1 MLFIVIL
8 LLPLTF
14 SQINTHDYCVLGAG
28 PGGIQIAKFLEEA
41 GRDYIVF
48 ERNLGPGSF
57 FYHFPRHRKLISIN
71 KRFTGRMN
79 KEFNLRHDWNSLLSQ
94 DEHLRF
100 FHYSH
105 EFFPHA
111 DDMVRYLN
119 NFSSAL
125 NVHYGKEI
133 RRVKMESNLEAWHG
147 HYFVLEDQ
155 MEQEYMCNVLLV
167 ATGLALANKVKFS
180 GEEYAEGYET
190 VSIDPSNFTG
200 QSVLI
205 LGRGNSAFETAE
217 NILSSTNFIH
227 MIGRTRVRLSWSTH
241 YVGDL
246 RAINNG
252 LLDTYQL
259 KSLDG
264 LLEGDLSDLAL
275 IRDDSGKLYV
285 THKHYLKSNPANNH
299 TMIPDSMLLQN
310 NLDNFAAREPYDR
323 VIRCL
328 GWKFDF
334 SIFDSVLLVAT
345 GLALANKVK
354 FSGEEYAEGYETVS
368 IDPSNFTGQSV
379 LILGRGNSAFETALN
394 ILSSTNFI
402 HMIGRSR
409 VRLSLSTHYVGD
421 LRSIKLKSS
430 SGLEKKYP
438 ILKPNYE
445 AKHSQGLFVVGT
457 ASHGIDFRKSAGG
470 FIHGFRYTARSVHR
484 IMENRYHNIPW
495 PSTHYSLSQLLNV
508 LLKRINEASGLY
520 QMFEVLVD
528 VILLGEDSNNFE
540 HLEEVP
546 AGSIPTLGKSTGRK
560 VYNTGVFILVMEY
573 GKNFS
578 GPDKDVFHYNR
589 AIGDAK
595 AAWLSNFLHPI
606 IYYYKQLPSGVT
618 HRLSHAQD
626 GSHHNMTRRSARNNP
641 TCGTMF
647 QVSKIHLEWWVEE
660 DFLAERVQ
668 YHQIPEQQMTFRPQ
682 GWPLPRP
689 TQIHHVV
696 EDFLTDW
703 TGPNSHML
711 PLRRF
716 LENCL
721 QRDLRTFYAD
731 SCFVFSLTHQ
741 TLPIFCK
748 QKYLQGQGLK
758 RKEELRKLTNPLGF
772 PMKMEDKAATSYSQ
786 SYRKDEL

>member
-1 MLFIVIL
+1 MKGFPPHSTPRKSRDNMTDLSRDSTDFNGLTKTGVDERSEERQLSARMRVVVIL
-8 LLPLTF
+8 LLQSVF
-14 SQINTHDYCVLGAG
+14 SQIITHDYCVLGAG
-28 PGGIQIAKFLEEA
+28 PGGIQTAKFLAEA

-48 ERNLGPGSF
+48 ERNQGPGSF

-79 KEFNLRHDWNSLLSQ
+79 KEFNFRHDWNSLLSQ
-94 DEHLRF
+94 DEDFRF

-105 EFFPHA
+105 DFFPHA

-119 NFSSAL
+119 IFSSGL
-125 NVHYGKEI
+125 KVSYGKEI
-133 RRVKMESNLEAWHG
+133 RKIKMESNLEAWNG
-147 HYFVLEDQ
+147 HYFHLEDQ
-155 MEQEYMCNVLLV
+155 TEQKYICNVLLV
-167 ATGLALANKVKFS
+167 ATGLSLANRLKFP

-190 VSIDPSNFTG
+190 ISIDPSNFTG

-217 NILSSTNFIH
+217 NILGSTNFIH
-227 MIGRTRVRLSWSTH
+227 MIGRSRVRLSWSTH

-275 IRDDSGKLYV
+275 VRDDSGKLHV
-285 THKHYLKSNPANNH
+285 THKHYLKSNPASNH
-299 TMIPDSMLLQN
+299 TVKSASMLLPN
-310 NLDNFAAREPYDR
+310 DLDNFAAREPYDR

-334 SIFDSVLLVAT
+334 SIFDKSV
-345 GLALANKVK
+345 
-354 FSGEEYAEGYETVS
+354 
-368 IDPSNFTGQSV
+368 
-379 LILGRGNSAFETALN
+379 
-394 ILSSTNFI
+394 
-402 HMIGRSR
+402 
-409 VRLSLSTHYVGD
+409 
-421 LRSIKLKSS
+421 KLKSS
-430 SGLEKKYP
+430 SVLKKKYP

-445 AKHSQGLFVVGT
+445 AKHSLGLFVVGT

-470 FIHGFRYTARSVHR
+470 FIHGFRYTGRSVHR
-484 IMENRYHNIPW
+484 MMENRYHNISW
-495 PSTHYSLSQLLNV
+495 PSTHYSISQLLKV
-508 LLKRINEASGLY
+508 LLRRINEASGLY

-528 VILLGEDSNNFE
+528 VILLGEDSMTFE
-540 HLEEVP
+540 YLEEVP
-546 AGSIPTLGKSTGRK
+546 AGCIPTVEKNTGRK
-560 VYNTGVFILVMEY
+560 VYDTGAFILVMEY

-595 AAWLSNFLHPI
+595 AAWRSNFLHPV
-606 IYYYKQLPSGVT
+606 IYYYKQLPT
-618 HRLSHAQD
+618 
-626 GSHHNMTRRSARNNP
+626 
-641 TCGTMF
+641 
-647 QVSKIHLEWWVEE
+647 
-660 DFLAERVQ
+660 
-668 YHQIPEQQMTFRPQ
+668 EQQMDLRPQ

-689 TQIHHVV
+689 DHIHHVV

-721 QRDLRTFYAD
+721 KKDLRNFYAAGKCAMPH
-731 SCFVFSLTHQ
+731 S
-741 TLPIFCK
+741 
-748 QKYLQGQGLK
+748 
-758 RKEELRKLTNPLGF
+758 
-772 PMKMEDKAATSYSQ
+772 
-786 SYRKDEL
+786 

>member
-1 MLFIVIL
+1 METVPVLPLHAPKMLFIVIL

-334 SIFDSVLLVAT
+334 SIFD
-345 GLALANKVK
+345 
-354 FSGEEYAEGYETVS
+354 
-368 IDPSNFTGQSV
+368 
-379 LILGRGNSAFETALN
+379 R
-394 ILSSTNFI
+394 
-402 HMIGRSR
+402 
-409 VRLSLSTHYVGD
+409 
-421 LRSIKLKSS
+421 
-430 SGLEKKYP
+430 
-438 ILKPNYE
+438 
-445 AKHSQGLFVVGT
+445 
-457 ASHGIDFRKSAGG
+457 
-470 FIHGFRYTARSVHR
+470 
-484 IMENRYHNIPW
+484 
-495 PSTHYSLSQLLNV
+495 
-508 LLKRINEASGLY
+508 
-520 QMFEVLVD
+520 
-528 VILLGEDSNNFE
+528 DSNNFE

>member
-1 MLFIVIL
+1 METVPVLPLHAPKMLFIVIL

-334 SIFDSVLLVAT
+334 SIFD
-345 GLALANKVK
+345 
-354 FSGEEYAEGYETVS
+354 
-368 IDPSNFTGQSV
+368 
-379 LILGRGNSAFETALN
+379 
-394 ILSSTNFI
+394 
-402 HMIGRSR
+402 
-409 VRLSLSTHYVGD
+409 
-421 LRSIKLKSS
+421 RSIKLKSS

-606 IYYYKQLPSGVT
+606 IYYYKQLPS
-618 HRLSHAQD
+618 
-626 GSHHNMTRRSARNNP
+626 
-641 TCGTMF
+641 
-647 QVSKIHLEWWVEE
+647 
-660 DFLAERVQ
+660 
-668 YHQIPEQQMTFRPQ
+668 EQQMTFRPQ

>member
-1 MLFIVIL
+1 MLRFAASFGRDSPMQDNGCENKPHSTRTRMLVIVIL
-8 LLPLTF
+8 LLPLAF
-14 SQINTHDYCVLGAG
+14 SQIITHDYCVLGAG

-57 FYHFPRHRKLISIN
+57 FYRFPRHRKLISIN

-105 EFFPHA
+105 DFFPHA

-125 NVHYGKEI
+125 NIHYGKEI

-147 HYFVLEDQ
+147 HYFLLEDQ
-155 MEQEYMCNVLLV
+155 MEQEYIC
-167 ATGLALANKVKFS
+167 K
-180 GEEYAEGYET
+180 
-190 VSIDPSNFTG
+190 
-200 QSVLI
+200 
-205 LGRGNSAFETAE
+205 
-217 NILSSTNFIH
+217 
-227 MIGRTRVRLSWSTH
+227 
-241 YVGDL
+241 
-246 RAINNG
+246 AINNG

-285 THKHYLKSNPANNH
+285 THKHYQKSNPAGNH
-299 TMIPDSMLLQN
+299 NMKPDSMLLQN

-334 SIFDSVLLVAT
+334 SIFD
-345 GLALANKVK
+345 
-354 FSGEEYAEGYETVS
+354 
-368 IDPSNFTGQSV
+368 
-379 LILGRGNSAFETALN
+379 
-394 ILSSTNFI
+394 
-402 HMIGRSR
+402 
-409 VRLSLSTHYVGD
+409 
-421 LRSIKLKSS
+421 RSIKLKSS
-430 SGLEKKYP
+430 SGIKKKYP

-484 IMENRYHNIPW
+484 MMENRYHNIPW
-495 PSTHYSLSQLLNV
+495 PSTHYSIFQLLNV
-508 LLKRINEASGLY
+508 LLRRINEASGLY
-520 QMFEVLVD
+520 QMFDVLVD
-528 VILLGEDSNNFE
+528 VILLGEDSTSFE

-560 VYNTGVFILVMEY
+560 VYDTGVFILVMEY

-595 AAWLSNFLHPI
+595 AAWRSNFLHPL
-606 IYYYKQLPSGVT
+606 IYYYKQLPS
-618 HRLSHAQD
+618 
-626 GSHHNMTRRSARNNP
+626 
-641 TCGTMF
+641 
-647 QVSKIHLEWWVEE
+647 
-660 DFLAERVQ
+660 
-668 YHQIPEQQMTFRPQ
+668 EQQMEFRPQ

-689 TQIHHVV
+689 DHIHHVV

-721 QRDLRTFYAD
+721 QKDLRTFYAD

-741 TLPIFCK
+741 KLPIFC
-748 QKYLQGQGLK
+748 QQVYLQGQGLK
-758 RKEELRKLTNPLGF
+758 RKEELRKCTNPPGF
-772 PMKMEDKAATSYSQ
+772 PMKMEVMAAASYIQ

>member
-1 MLFIVIL
+1 METVPVLPLHAPKMLFIVIL

-155 MEQEYMCNVLLV
+155 MEQEYMC
-167 ATGLALANKVKFS
+167 K
-180 GEEYAEGYET
+180 
-190 VSIDPSNFTG
+190 
-200 QSVLI
+200 
-205 LGRGNSAFETAE
+205 
-217 NILSSTNFIH
+217 
-227 MIGRTRVRLSWSTH
+227 
-241 YVGDL
+241 
-246 RAINNG
+246 AINNG